1 MEEMNI
7 EEEKIIGKERIFHH
21 LLERS
26 KNEWNQRKGIFSF
39 VWYTKAKENIICKNT
54 FHLSSTL
61 PNINLK
67 NKAYELLNLI
77 KLTFI

>member
-7 EEEKIIGKERIFHH
+7 EEEKIIGKKRIFYH

-39 VWYTKAKENIICKNT
+39 VWYTKAKENIICVAIIIMPFEFNT
-54 FHLSSTL
+54 T
-61 PNINLK
+61 INFSD
-67 NKAYELLNLI
+67 E
-77 KLTFI
+77 